1 MRKSAPKKNS
11 SAGIRPSKLL
21 VLALPMISERE
32 IPLVQGVRKAFQT
45 NKNIEILIHSGGYE
59 GTLRKLADS
68 GRLAGAIGEFVSNRW
83 IESLQCGGVQIVQ
96 LGPGMGI
103 NAPSIGP
110 DTEGI
115 GREAARVFLESGVKS
130 MAYVGTASPQGTIG
144 VGEAFANECGREGVE
159 VGFCDG
165 FSGGLLKNFLKS
177 LLPPSGVLC
186 LNDRLARMV
195 ILAARELGVRVPQD
209 LSVIGIGNSRMES
222 LQAGIEISSFELP
235 LEKIG
240 EEAGRL
246 MARMLEGNTAPSR
259 PSVAIPALLHERES
273 SMHAASGVKRA
284 MAYLRS
290 HPDTSINAGELARI
304 AGMSRRSFECAVKSA
319 MGCSPGEVL
328 IQNRRRRAE
337 ALLKENK
344 LSIAEVGHA
353 SGYVEP
359 AVFSAAFKRWTG
371 QSPRAFRSAWLSK
384 TSQLVRKVH

>member
-1 MRKSAPKKNS
+1 MRNSAPKKDAPPGVS
-11 SAGIRPSKLL
+11 PRKLL

-32 IPLVQGVRKAFQT
+32 IPLVQGVRRAFQT
-45 NKNIEILIHSGGYE
+45 DKSIEIVIHSGGYE
-59 GTLRKLADS
+59 STLRKLADS

-83 IESLQCGGVQIVQ
+83 IESLRCGGVQIVQ

-130 MAYVGTASPQGTIG
+130 VAYVGAASPQGTIG
-144 VGEAFANECGREGVE
+144 VGEAFTNECGRQGFE
-159 VGFCDG
+159 VGLCSG
-165 FSGGLLKNFLKS
+165 LSGGLLKNFLQS
-177 LLPPSGVLC
+177 LSRPSGVLC

-195 ILAARELGVRVPQD
+195 ILAARESGLRVPQD
-209 LSVIGIGNSRMES
+209 LSVIGVGNSRMES

-235 LEKIG
+235 LERIG

-246 MARMLEGNTAPSR
+246 MARILEGKTDSSQQSA
-259 PSVAIPALLHERES
+259 AIPALLHERES

-319 MGCSPGEVL
+319 MGCSPGEML

-344 LSIAEVGHA
+344 LTIAEVGRA
-353 SGYVEP
+353 SGYVEA

-371 QSPRAFRSAWLSK
+371 QSPRAFRSAWLRGNPK
-384 TSQLVRKVH
+384 C